1 MQDPIEKLQ
10 ENETFQKIDRKVD
23 WAQVTLFSTVAL
35 LVLVAVSKNM
45 VA

>member
-10 ENETFQKIDRKVD
+10 ETEAFQKLDQKVD
-23 WAQVTLFSTVAL
+23 WAQVTLFSTVA
-35 LVLVAVSKNM
+35 VLVVIAVAKNV

>member
-10 ENETFQKIDRKVD
+10 ESETFQKLDQKVE

-35 LVLVAVSKNM
+35 LVLVALGKNV

>member
-10 ENETFQKIDRKVD
+10 ESETFQKIDRKVD

-35 LVLVAVSKNM
+35 LVLVAVSKNV

>member
-1 MQDPIEKLQ
+1 MRDPIEKLQ
-10 ENETFQKIDRKVD
+10 ETQTFQKLDRKVD

-35 LVLVAVSKNM
+35 LVAVAVTKNI

>member
-10 ENETFQKIDRKVD
+10 ENPTFQKLDRKVD
-23 WAQVTLFSTVAL
+23 WAQVTLFSAVAL
-35 LVLVAVSKNM
+35 LVLVGVTKSL